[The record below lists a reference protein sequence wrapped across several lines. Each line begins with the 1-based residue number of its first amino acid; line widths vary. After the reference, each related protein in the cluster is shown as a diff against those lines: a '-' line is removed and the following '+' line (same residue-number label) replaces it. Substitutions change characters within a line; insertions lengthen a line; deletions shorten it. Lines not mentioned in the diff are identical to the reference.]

1 MFVIFSFLA
10 SLSLPFF
17 FCFFSS
23 IFSRKTQFRNW
34 ENMDSALV
42 WSASKPLGFDVN
54 GDGVQFCFVAS
65 SSQFCEQIS
74 RLWTVKS
81 NNRSFFTCS
90 GEKSAVII
98 DRETRKLRIMGVEN
112 VVNRRSIFELLLVNF
127 DANFSFFFIRTGQ
140 DTFIRLVG
148 NCDESELVD
157 AGINRIEKSQIC
169 KVVHVNFLFQTH
181 NHP

>member
-1 MFVIFSFLA
+1 
-10 SLSLPFF
+10 
-17 FCFFSS
+17 
-23 IFSRKTQFRNW
+23 
-34 ENMDSALV
+34 
-42 WSASKPLGFDVN
+42 
-54 GDGVQFCFVAS
+54 
-65 SSQFCEQIS
+65 
-74 RLWTVKS
+74 
-81 NNRSFFTCS
+81 
-90 GEKSAVII
+90 
-98 DRETRKLRIMGVEN
+98 MGVEN

-148 NCDESELVD
+148 NGDESELVD